1 MMRGQQHTHER
12 LVGDAES
19 QGASDRAFGVI
30 LGVVFTLIGLWP
42 LLHGER
48 PNWWSLVVGWTC
60 LLLAIARPQTLSP
73 INQFWLK
80 VGRLLQRVMTPV
92 VTGLLFY
99 TAVTPTGLLLR
110 LFGKDLLRLRRDTNA
125 TSYWIERRPPGPT
138 PESMR
143 NQF

>member
-1 MMRGQQHTHER
+1 MRGQQQTHER
-12 LVGDAES
+12 LVGDNEV
-19 QGASDRAFGVI
+19 QGSSDRAFGVI
-30 LGVVFTLIGLWP
+30 FGVVFTLIGLWP

-48 PNWWSLVVGWTC
+48 PRWWSLVVGWTC
-60 LLLAIARPQTLSP
+60 LLLAFVRPQTLSP
-73 INQFWLK
+73 LNQFWLK
-80 VGRLLQRVMTPV
+80 VGRLLQRVMTTV

-110 LFGKDLLRLRRDTNA
+110 LFGKDLLRLRRGPNA
-125 TSYWIERRPPGPT
+125 TSYWIERRSPGPA

>member
-1 MMRGQQHTHER
+1 MRGQQHTHER

-19 QGASDRAFGVI
+19 HGSSDQAFGVI
-30 LGVVFTLIGLWP
+30 FGVVFTLIGLWP

-48 PNWWSLVVGWTC
+48 PHWWSLVVSWTC
-60 LLLAIARPQTLSP
+60 LLLALVRPQTLSP
-73 INQFWLK
+73 LNQFWLK
-80 VGRLLQRVMTPV
+80 VGRLLQRVMTLV
-92 VTGLLFY
+92 VTGLLLY

-110 LFGKDLLRLRRDTNA
+110 LFGKDLLRLRRDPNA

>member
-1 MMRGQQHTHER
+1 MRDQQHTHER

-19 QGASDRAFGVI
+19 HGSSDRAFGVI
-30 LGVVFTLIGLWP
+30 FGVVFTLIGLWP

-48 PNWWSLVVGWTC
+48 PHWWSLAVGWTC
-60 LLLAIARPQTLSP
+60 LLLALVRPQTLSP
-73 INQFWLK
+73 LNQFWLK
-80 VGRLLQRVMTPV
+80 VGRLLQKVMTTV
-92 VTGLLFY
+92 VTALLFY

-110 LFGKDLLRLRRDTNA
+110 LFGKDLLQLRRDPNA

>member
-1 MMRGQQHTHER
+1 MRGQQNTHER

-19 QGASDRAFGVI
+19 QGSSDRAFGVI
-30 LGVVFTLIGLWP
+30 FGVVFTLIGLWP

-48 PNWWSLVVGWTC
+48 PHWWSLVVGWTC
-60 LLLAIARPQTLSP
+60 LLLAIVRPQTLSP
-73 INQFWLK
+73 LNQFWLN
-80 VGRLLQRVMTPV
+80 VGRLLQRVMTTV
-92 VTGLLFY
+92 VTALLFY

-110 LFGKDLLRLRRDTNA
+110 LFGRDLLRLRRDPNA

>member
-1 MMRGQQHTHER
+1 MIGQQHTHER

-19 QGASDRAFGVI
+19 HGSSDRAFGVI

-48 PNWWSLVVGWTC
+48 PRWWSLVVGWTC
-60 LLLAIARPQTLSP
+60 LLLALVRPQTLSP
-73 INQFWLK
+73 LNQFWLK

-110 LFGKDLLRLRRDTNA
+110 LFGKDLLRLRRGPIA
-125 TSYWIERRPPGPT
+125 TSYWIERRPPGPA
-138 PESMR
+138 PETMR